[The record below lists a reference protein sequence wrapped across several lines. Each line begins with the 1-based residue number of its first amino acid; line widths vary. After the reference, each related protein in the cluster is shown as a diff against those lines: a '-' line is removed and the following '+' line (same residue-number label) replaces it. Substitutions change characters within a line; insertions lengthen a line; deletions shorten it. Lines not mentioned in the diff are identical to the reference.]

1 MKKFT
6 VKFQREFEV
15 EVEADS
21 LETAEQLARQV
32 LLQFPP
38 QTAKLLSILPEG
50 YIEPVAPPP
59 QLSPPR
65 GRPLGGGS
73 SGPTIVRVPVLI
85 DQIAKVA

>member
-73 SGPTIVRVPVLI
+73 PGTPVVKQEVLV
-85 DQIAKVA
+85 DQIAEAA